1 MGRRDNKREKK
12 RDDHD
17 LGTRIGYRHRGRLF
31 EADVLRSG
39 STTITRDGIW
49 LCNADWNGRALDTGL
64 QELHA
69 DLDTS
74 IEIQNA
80 LSAAIAASEYEK
92 RSRRG

>member
-1 MGRRDNKREKK
+1 MGRRDNKR
-12 RDDHD
+12 RSRHDDTN
-17 LGTRIGYRHRGRLF
+17 LGTRVAYRHHGRLF

-64 QELHA
+64 QELHS